1 MADPSQTRMHHFL
14 KIAAAG
20 ADLVSNVAALVGSSL
35 RVSISTPDEAPPQL
49 EEAGFLDVY
58 NGVMGQELVEDF
70 DEVDPRRLFLALC
83 STKLPEGIA
92 HWADDDE
99 DPELL
104 LIAGRFEC
112 EGSFHYDPQAM
123 ADAHREVG
131 LAVAGF
137 LETCPHDWSTQ
148 QRVLTYDID
157 ADSVSWLNVCKR
169 TYEDPF
175 MEEDASFPFEETA

>member
-1 MADPSQTRMHHFL
+1 MADRSQTRMHHFL

-20 ADLVSNVAALVGSSL
+20 ADLVSGVAGLFESEL
-35 RVSISTPDEAPPQL
+35 RVSLSAPAAPPPQI

-58 NGVMGQELVEDF
+58 NGVMDQEALEDF
-70 DEVDPRRLFLALC
+70 DDVDPRRLFLALG
-83 STKLPEGIA
+83 STKLPEGIT
-92 HWADDDE
+92 HWVDDDE

-104 LIAGRFEC
+104 LLAGRFEC
-112 EGSFHYDPQAM
+112 AGSFHYDPEAM
-123 ADAHREVG
+123 AGAHREVG

-148 QRVLTYDID
+148 QRVITYDID
-157 ADSVSWLNVCKR
+157 EDSVSWLNVCKR

-175 MEEDASFPFEETA
+175 MEEDASFPSEETA